1 MKQSRYA
8 SLFSDINEVFSLLSS
23 SNNRLFQVPVRQVA
37 GTVLKNTFF
46 AKDPAEF
53 ARQMEH
59 YRSLPEAIRQAV
71 KTCTLQSI
79 LSPQRDVRAAA
90 ASAACHVAIA
100 EMSINPNGWEEFFT
114 GLVQLA
120 QQTQT
125 EESCGRAES
134 ALKCIGATS
143 SSQFNVFLMHIS
155 LHPGYFAERAEELS
169 LKVDAPKTNMIL
181 TSVVGSLVGQPESV
195 RLAALSAINHI
206 LPFARMNFNTEAERN
221 FIIQRLHDCALPACA
236 PDGAAAAYPN
246 SPSIREAALECCT
259 RVIELYYEKVDPGY
273 VVAIYNITT
282 AVLDLKT
289 NTPEE
294 VMLQAINFWSTLARV
309 ETHYQEAMEA
319 GDDTVVSKKL
329 AVLAAGTVL
338 PQLLACIL
346 GEGRDYRETD
356 PDSEDDSHNP
366 YTAAAE
372 CLGYFA
378 GLMKN
383 DILAI
388 VFPFFDNLKSRD
400 WKAREAA
407 LFAFAQIME
416 GPQENVSDP
425 SKDITALIAQ
435 LLPSGVIPLLL
446 DESSQAVRHSA
457 AFALGRAVK
466 CFPQAVLRVYS
477 KPDNFY
483 LSMVQMLEPGRPS
496 AKDPRTVE
504 FFLWSLKSMVE
515 SVSETSQNQH
525 ILPGTEVIF
534 EALLVTADRPDSSQ
548 SELRSVS
555 FEVLCDFI
563 FSCSDAMLP
572 HIMHSLMPNI
582 LNRLCIA
589 LSAPQSSQVDANTRN
604 VVVSKLISCVGS
616 IFSRF
621 SQNPQATAELAT
633 LIKSMM
639 PNGLSWADNTVT
651 FFLQALPADADIG
664 SSSMCAEEVV
674 LACAQM
680 SKIVTVDFG
689 RYLPGLHPRLL
700 TFMQNISVGDLAY
713 ITCTSIGDIV
723 RSIGQPLL
731 STPQALLEWI
741 YYSGLII
748 ANPGSDAN
756 FGVTTYN
763 SVRSIAVNLISDIVI
778 EIGASIND
786 QYREQILIALG
797 YAHAEIRKLVSRLPV
812 GLEENDN
819 EYLKTIL
826 SDTLGLWMALS
837 QAHKASGD
845 AQPGSGQVFVQF
857 IPQVLECISF
867 ADGFTQWL
875 GLDEDRGD
883 PAPLLCSCAD
893 LVTDSARCLG
903 PAVAAQLRATP
914 VVAEVLQRLGRV
926 QDAKSQETFK
936 CVFFTPPPP
945 PWSLCAHNVHSGF
958 ASLFSTAR
966 ANRLVCL
973 GFP

>member
-1 MKQSRYA
+1 
-8 SLFSDINEVFSLLSS
+8 
-23 SNNRLFQVPVRQVA
+23 
-37 GTVLKNTFF
+37 
-46 AKDPAEF
+46 
-53 ARQMEH
+53 
-59 YRSLPEAIRQAV
+59 
-71 KTCTLQSI
+71 
-79 LSPQRDVRAAA
+79 
-90 ASAACHVAIA
+90 
-100 EMSINPNGWEEFFT
+100 
-114 GLVQLA
+114 
-120 QQTQT
+120 
-125 EESCGRAES
+125 
-134 ALKCIGATS
+134 
-143 SSQFNVFLMHIS
+143 
-155 LHPGYFAERAEELS
+155 
-169 LKVDAPKTNMIL
+169 MIL

-206 LPFARMNFNTEAERN
+206 LPFAKMNFSSEAERN
-221 FIIQRLHDCALPACA
+221 FIIQRLHDCALPAFT
-236 PDGAAAAYPN
+236 PDGSATSYPN

-259 RVIELYYEKVDPGY
+259 RVIELYYEKVDHVY

-282 AVLDLKT
+282 VVLDLKT

-309 ETHYQEAMEA
+309 ETHYQEMMEA
-319 GDDTVVSKKL
+319 GDDTVLSKKL
-329 AVLAAGTVL
+329 AIAAAGTVL

-356 PDSEDDSHNP
+356 PDTEDDSHNP

-383 DILAI
+383 DILTI

-407 LFAFAQIME
+407 LFAFAQIMD
-416 GPQENVSDP
+416 GPQENPSDS
-425 SKDITALIAQ
+425 SKNIAALITD
-435 LLPSGVIPLLL
+435 LLPTGVIPLLV
-446 DESSQAVRHSA
+446 DESHAVRHSA

-466 CFPQAVLRVYS
+466 CFPQAVLRVYDR
-477 KPDNFY
+477 PDNFY
-483 LSMVQMLEPGRPS
+483 LAMVQMLEPGRPS

-504 FFLWSLKSMVE
+504 FFLWALKSMVE
-515 SVSETSQNQH
+515 SVSDKSHNQH
-525 ILPGTEVIF
+525 ILPGSEIIF

-572 HIMHSLMPNI
+572 HVMRTLMPNI

-589 LSAPQSSQVDANTRN
+589 LSAPQSSQVDANSRN

-621 SQNPQATAELAT
+621 SQNPQATSELAT
-633 LIKSMM
+633 LLKSTM
-639 PNGLSWADNTVT
+639 PNGMSWADNTVT
-651 FFLQALPADADIG
+651 FFLQALPADADLG
-664 SSSMCAEEVV
+664 GGSMCAEEVV

-680 SKIVTVDFG
+680 SKIVTVDFV

-700 TFMQNISVGDLAY
+700 VFLQNISVGDLTF

-731 STPQALLEWI
+731 SSPQALLEWI
-741 YYSGLII
+741 YYAGLII
-748 ANPGSDAN
+748 ANPSSDAN

-763 SVRSIAVNLISDIVI
+763 SVRSIAVNLVSDIVI
-778 EIGASIND
+778 EIGASVND
-786 QYREQILIALG
+786 QYREQVLIALG
-797 YAHAEIRKLVSRLPV
+797 YAHNEIRKHVTRLAA
-812 GLEENDN
+812 GLEENDV
-819 EYLKTIL
+819 EYLRTIL
-826 SDTLGLWMALS
+826 SDTLGLWMAFS

-845 AQPGSGQVFVQF
+845 AQPGAGQVFMQF

-867 ADGFTQWL
+867 ADSFTQWL
-875 GLDEDRGD
+875 VQGEDRGD

-893 LVTDSARCLG
+893 LITDSARCLG
-903 PAVAAQLRATP
+903 PTVAAQLRATP
-914 VVAEVLQRLGRV
+914 VVSEILSVSRKV
-926 QDAKSQETFK
+926 TS
-936 CVFFTPPPP
+936 
-945 PWSLCAHNVHSGF
+945 
-958 ASLFSTAR
+958 
-966 ANRLVCL
+966 
-973 GFP
+973 